1 LGAPDST
8 RVGLEATAQLPPIA
22 QQTVGRTTFEVI
34 PDLLHGL
41 ELRGIG
47 GECLNMQPW
56 VALLKRGDGRS
67 LVDRAAIPQEHD
79 MTPQVA
85 QQGSH
90 EACDVNGLEVV
101 GLEVDVQP
109 HMLALG
115 GHREGRQGRDAVMLV
130 VVGNDGRVAC
140 RGPGAPSRGDEKK
153 STFIQEGQVGPQAL
167 GFFLSPATCSAS
179 SG

>member
-1 LGAPDST
+1 M
-8 RVGLEATAQLPPIA
+8 
-22 QQTVGRTTFEVI
+22 TFEIV
-34 PDLLHGL
+34 PDLLHGI
-41 ELRGIG
+41 ELRGIC
-47 GECLNMQPW
+47 GELLNMQPW
-56 VALLKRGDGRS
+56 IAFLKRGNGCS
-67 LVDRAAIPQEHD
+67 LVDRASIPQEHD

-90 EACDVNGLEVV
+90 EARHVNGLEVV

-115 GHREGRQGRDAVMLV
+115 GHREGRQGREAVMLV
-130 VVGNDGRVAC
+130 AVGNDGRMAC
-140 RGPGAPSRGDEKK
+140 RGPGAPPRGDEEK
-153 STFIQEGQVGPQAL
+153 STFIQEGQVGPQAV